1 MFNAA
6 IKPAIVSCALLSAI
20 TFTSCNNGQKDEAMA
35 LFQSAQ
41 QLYDKSMYDS
51 TLSVLDT
58 LYKRFPAE
66 TEVVRQGMHLMAQA
80 QEKISIAGIASADS
94 IIAVNAPIVENI
106 AKDFVVVKNPDLVE
120 NYRIYKTLKNTP
132 LINRTGVEPRVDD
145 NGNIYIVSLLQGR
158 AINHTQL
165 KVVSPDGSSAITAS
179 VAYDGAQNYRFSN
192 DGISNEM
199 VTFHADQ
206 CNEFCK
212 FIADNADKQLKLEF
226 VGKLSYQINM
236 TAALKEAIS
245 QSYKYSVAIQSGLK
259 AEHDKLYYNKRLEV
273 AKKQIEQTQL

>member
-145 NGNIYIVSLLQGR
+145 NGNEGE
-158 AINHTQL
+158 
-165 KVVSPDGSSAITAS
+165 
-179 VAYDGAQNYRFSN
+179 SN
-192 DGISNEM
+192 SIKN
-199 VTFHADQ
+199 Q
-206 CNEFCK
+206 
-212 FIADNADKQLKLEF
+212 
-226 VGKLSYQINM
+226 
-236 TAALKEAIS
+236 
-245 QSYKYSVAIQSGLK
+245 
-259 AEHDKLYYNKRLEV
+259 
-273 AKKQIEQTQL
+273 

>member
-66 TEVVRQGMHLMAQA
+66 TEVVRQGIHLMAQA

-120 NYRIYKTLKNTP
+120 NYRIYKTLRNTP

-226 VGKLSYQINM
+226 VGKSSYQINM